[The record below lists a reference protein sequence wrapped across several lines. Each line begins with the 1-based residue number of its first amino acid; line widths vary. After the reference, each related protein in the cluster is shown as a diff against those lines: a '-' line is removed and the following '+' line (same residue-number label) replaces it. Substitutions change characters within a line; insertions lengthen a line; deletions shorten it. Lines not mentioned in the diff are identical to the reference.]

1 MGPIALAFGVL
12 GLAGATGRDLS
23 LVMFAQA
30 LPTIAFMLG
39 GGVIGDRISRS
50 RLMGGSDF
58 ILGAVVLVIAG
69 LFARGEI
76 TIPRLMAIQ
85 CLVGILHALWWPA
98 FAAIPQMIVKKE
110 ELQSANSIIGMFSNF
125 GFFFGLSLGAAF
137 VAQFGAA
144 AALTIDGLT
153 FIFAGLLVLSLK
165 LPAIAHASTNS
176 DENLVTVKPHLWR
189 DLKEGF
195 NYTSIFPWFFPIVI
209 AFAFINMT
217 FEATIAILGPLSQLS
232 HGGAARWSLIL
243 ASNSLG
249 MLCGSFVA
257 LKLKLRYP
265 MRTGMIFILTI
276 GFWLLALSVN
286 APTSITLIL
295 GFLTGI
301 AIDVFIVNWQT
312 TLARLIDP
320 DKMSRVMSYDTFGS
334 FFLYPVGLAG
344 AGPLADAITPSTTLK
359 VAGVIAIFFTLLS
372 LCFKSVQ
379 GLRND
384 EKLFSS

>member
-1 MGPIALAFGVL
+1 MGPIALSFGVL

-50 RLMGGSDF
+50 QLMGGSDL
-58 ILGAVVLVIAG
+58 ILGAVVLVIAS
-69 LFARGEI
+69 LFARGEV
-76 TIPRLMAIQ
+76 TIPRLMVIQ
-85 CLVGILHALWWPA
+85 CLIGILHALWWPA

-110 ELQSANSIIGMFSNF
+110 ELQSANSIIGMSSNF

-153 FIFAGLLVLSLK
+153 FIFAGVLVISLK
-165 LPAIAHASTNS
+165 LPSIRN
-176 DENLVTVKPHLWR
+176 DKGYQEEGYLNRKPQLWR

-195 NYTSIFPWFFPIVI
+195 QYTRIFPWFFLIVI
-209 AFAFINMT
+209 AFAFINMA
-217 FEATIAILGPLSQLS
+217 FEVTIAILGPLSQLDR
-232 HGGAARWSLIL
+232 GGAAHWSLIL

-257 LKLKLRYP
+257 LKLKLQYP

-286 APTSITLIL
+286 ASITIILIL

-344 AGPLADAITPSTTLK
+344 AGPLADAITPSTSLK
-359 VAGVIAIFFTLLS
+359 VAGVIAIFFTLLP
-372 LCFKSVQ
+372 LCFTSVR
-379 GLRND
+379 GLRAR
-384 EKLFSS
+384 